1 MRFQTYV
8 ALWMKFDKKAFSLEA
23 YFPNFGPRKGIYL
36 GVVLE
41 DNDAHMSD

>member
-1 MRFQTYV
+1 
-8 ALWMKFDKKAFSLEA
+8 MKFDKKAFSLEA